1 MTSTFSGKRE
11 TLVPHDL
18 ATISNYVTLA
28 EKRYYLLAGARRIF
42 AFSSSHERFL
52 NFYTVSPLTKSRAP
66 RTLQESIEEACA
78 LRIQAIVSSNRDF
91 LYLGDNFG
99 HNYHI

>member
-1 MTSTFSGKRE
+1 MTSKRE
-11 TLVPHDL
+11 TLVPLGL

-28 EKRYYLLAGARRIF
+28 EKRYYLLAGACRIF
-42 AFSSSHERFL
+42 AFSSSQERFL

-66 RTLQESIEEACA
+66 RTLQKTIEKTCA

-91 LYLGDNFG
+91 LYLWDNFG